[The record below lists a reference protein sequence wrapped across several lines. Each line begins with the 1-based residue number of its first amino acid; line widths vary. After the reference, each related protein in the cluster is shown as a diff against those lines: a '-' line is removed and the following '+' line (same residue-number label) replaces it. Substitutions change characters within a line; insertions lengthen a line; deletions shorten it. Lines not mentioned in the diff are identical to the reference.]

1 MCTTVRDC
9 TINITHTVERK
20 RNSTYVGRLIGTRM
34 RTRGKTMAEGIFS
47 CKIRE
52 KAKEKEEKGRIK
64 SGRKR
69 V

>member
-1 MCTTVRDC
+1 
-9 TINITHTVERK
+9 
-20 RNSTYVGRLIGTRM
+20 M

-52 KAKEKEEKGRIK
+52 RVKEKEEKGRIK

>member
-1 MCTTVRDC
+1 MTVRL
-9 TINITHTVERK
+9 ILHIRWKGKEI
-20 RNSTYVGRLIGTRM
+20 RLTLADLYRGTRM